1 MPVSYAHMWIELWT
15 TGDTCNDKRMELAGA
30 LDIHRVF
37 PQQPRQEE
45 IDEYRRLSAE
55 QGSSVAIVSTSLRNH
70 DYAATVSSYLS
81 VSYDPPTLLV
91 SLYAE
96 SRIAHAVAES
106 GSWALSLLTT
116 EQRAQANWLAS
127 PGTPIEG
134 LLQQIDFRRGPITG
148 NAVMAGSLAFFEVK
162 TTAIHAA
169 ATHLLV
175 VGEVVSM
182 GEDAP
187 WTRDQSPLIHY
198 GGEYHR
204 LKP

>member
-1 MPVSYAHMWIELWT
+1 MWIT
-15 TGDTCNDKRMELAGA
+15 VDTCNDRAMELP
-30 LDIHRVF
+30 DPVDMHRVF
-37 PQQPRQEE
+37 PQQLTQEM

-55 QGSSVAIVSTSLRNH
+55 QAGSVAVISTRIRNRDH
-70 DYAATVSSYLS
+70 AATVSAYLS

-96 SRIAHAVAES
+96 SRIAAAVAES
-106 GSWALSLLTT
+106 GSWALSLLTA
-116 EQRAQANWLAS
+116 EQKSQANWLAS

-134 LLQQIDFRRGPITG
+134 LLNQVDFRRGPVTG
-148 NAVMAGSLAFFEVK
+148 NAIMAGALACFEVE
-162 TTAIHAA
+162 TTAIHEA

-175 VGEVVSM
+175 VGNIVSM

-187 WTRDQSPLIHY
+187 WTRELSPLIHY
-198 GGEYHR
+198 GGDYRR